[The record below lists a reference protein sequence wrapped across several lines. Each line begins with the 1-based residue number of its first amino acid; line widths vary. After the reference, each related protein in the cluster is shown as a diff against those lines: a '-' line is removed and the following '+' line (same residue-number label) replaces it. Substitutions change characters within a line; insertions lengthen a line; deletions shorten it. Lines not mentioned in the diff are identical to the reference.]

1 MCHTPLQSFA
11 ATTHSLTIV
20 RLQGQLAARQCLQHH
35 LAELHRA
42 LHPSQSTHASA
53 SCSVAALR
61 VLEAVVSQAMHE
73 ARLGYIATAQLVWL
87 ACLVDLHDPGRDTSV
102 DIRALQALQRLLS
115 TQHPCQATAT
125 AIATGVSTV
134 PCSNMMALAAGMAV
148 EPTTVSSSSSCNC
161 IDNCHQVT
169 TVLLAMVAH
178 DAGVQWY

>member
-1 MCHTPLQSFA
+1 M
-11 ATTHSLTIV
+11 

-42 LHPSQSTHASA
+42 LHPSQSMHASA

-61 VLEAVVSQAMHE
+61 VLEAVVSQTMHE
-73 ARLGYIATAQLVWL
+73 ARLGYIAMAQLVWL

-125 AIATGVSTV
+125 ATGVSTV
-134 PCSNMMALAAGMAV
+134 PCSTMMALAAGMAV
-148 EPTTVSSSSSCNC
+148 EPTPESSSSNCNC
-161 IDNCHQVT
+161 IDNCRQVT
-169 TVLLAMVAH
+169 TVLLAMIAH
-178 DAGVQWY
+178 DAGVQWC